1 MKKLILSALTALCL
15 AASMTACAGSSS
27 QTDSSSVSSSQAE
40 SSSAADSSTSAD
52 SSSQAAPKYD
62 YVHGTDG
69 YYNLTDE
76 LKNFKRPVQ
85 QTGTCWLYAARAS
98 MQTSYEKQ
106 TGKELKMEISDM
118 LDAVYGEGKQE
129 GIFVKNGIS
138 KSDLGGYQQFVTDRL
153 SRECKEGITLS
164 GSMMIAP
171 TDREAIKNAVRTR
184 GGVTVGID
192 SQNCE
197 VGMFG
202 IYPTLIYKQAK
213 IYDHAVTVIGW
224 DDHFPREYFKTP
236 AEQDG
241 AWIVYNSNLGE
252 MCQYISYCAPLE
264 YAISHTV
271 SDKYSQ
277 VQSYDAGNV
286 MSGYIKT
293 GDSTKAANVFHKK
306 GKLAAV
312 GTFNNFDKQDIKIE
326 IMSADFK
333 NTLYTQ
339 DASLGYQGYQTV
351 ELTKPVDVENY
362 AVVITYSKGA
372 PVEGETIGFAVAS
385 YKTSIEKGQSF
396 VFADGKWKDM
406 TDSDINKVIKTDKVR
421 SFIDGDSGAWKKFL
435 TSSDIEAIKNPDFAP
450 GNACIKALYA
460 K

>member
-118 LDAVYGEGKQE
+118 LDAVYGEGKLE

>member
-1 MKKLILSALTALCL
+1 MLLGSCSDT
-15 AASMTACAGSSS
+15 SSSTTESGSSS

-40 SSSAADSSTSAD
+40 SSSAADSSTTAD

-69 YYNLTDE
+69 YYDLTDE

-85 QTGTCWLYAARAS
+85 QTGTCWLYAGRAS

-138 KSDLGGYQQFVTDRL
+138 KADLGGYQQFVTDRL
-153 SRECKEGITLS
+153 SRECKDGITLDS
-164 GSMMIAP
+164 SMIIDP

-192 SQNCE
+192 SRNCE

-202 IYPTLIYKQAK
+202 TYPTLIYKQAK

-224 DDHFPREYFKTP
+224 DDHFPKEYFKTP

-286 MSGYIKT
+286 MSGYVTT
-293 GDSTKAANVFHKK
+293 GDSTKAANVFHQK

-312 GTFNNFDKQDIKIE
+312 GTFNTFDKQNIKIE

-333 NTLYTQ
+333 NLLYTQ
-339 DASLGYQGYQTV
+339 DAVLDYHGYQTI
-351 ELTKPVDVENY
+351 ELAKPVDVENY

-372 PVEGETIGFAVAS
+372 PVEGEGFETAAAG
-385 YKTSIEKGQSF
+385 YKTSIEKCQSF

-406 TDSDINKVIKTDKVR
+406 TDSDIKTAIKTGKDKT
-421 SFIDGDSGAWKKFL
+421 FLDGDSGAWKDYL
-435 TSSDIEAIKNPDFAP
+435 TSSDIEAIKKADFEP
-450 GNACIKALYA
+450 GNCCIKALYV